1 MKFST
6 RRVVAAL
13 LLSLLFGT
21 PTVNAESDMAGD
33 VSASFEPA
41 AFEWA
46 YGQVIDSV
54 SVKGDVK
61 TKSFALLR
69 EMESRVGTRLD
80 AVKLARDHRYITDL
94 SSVAT
99 VKIEVYTIRE
109 GHCGIVLDVNER
121 PLVFLKL
128 IYPVLDY
135 DFNNERFRFG
145 LRINDRNFRRRLQ
158 SFTLGYTRN
167 SIGDDNAYIGW
178 STRWI
183 GWRHIGAAV
192 DANFF
197 RRGVLPPRL
206 SIVEQTRVTTALSLP
221 LTESR
226 ISFSQVIGTLSFAD
240 NRLGVAEEPLEDEVL
255 ISPSLGYAIDRRD
268 SPLRPNRGEFF
279 WVDVGAN
286 RVVNGPGSTYY
297 QLRNDVRLFRPLGR
311 HIVLAGRSNLA
322 YQFGDY
328 PEYIRFGMGG
338 AGTLRGQAAGRFEG
352 NHRWI
357 QSFETRI
364 TPFSTWIFSV
374 PYAKVVDVTVSTVL
388 FVDAGIVWDNDATF
402 HYNQWEFGYGAGLR
416 IFSPFQ
422 DVVEISL
429 GFSPDGDTHFY
440 FRTGVNF

>member
-1 MKFST
+1 MKFSA
-6 RRVVAAL
+6 RRVAIAL
-13 LLSLLFGT
+13 LLSLLIGT

-33 VSASFEPA
+33 VSASFDPD

-54 SVKGDVK
+54 SVKGNVK

-99 VKIEVYTIRE
+99 VKLEVYPIRE
-109 GHCGIVLDVNER
+109 GHCGIVLDVAER

-135 DFNNERFRFG
+135 DFNNEQFRFG

-158 SFTLGYTRN
+158 SFTVGYTRS
-167 SIGDDNAYIGW
+167 SIGDDNASIGW

-183 GWRHIGAAV
+183 GWRHIGAAMG
-192 DANFF
+192 ASFF
-197 RRGVLPPRL
+197 QRGTVPDNLA
-206 SIVEQTRVTTALSLP
+206 IVEQTRVTTALSLP

-240 NRLGVAEEPLEDEVL
+240 NRLGEKDEPFEDEVL
-255 ISPSLGYAIDRRD
+255 VSPSLGYAIDRRN
-268 SPLRPNRGEFF
+268 SPLRPSGGEFF
-279 WVDVGAN
+279 WVDVGAS

-297 QLRNDVRLFRPLGR
+297 RLRNDLRLFRSLGSY
-311 HIVLAGRSNLA
+311 IVLAGRSNLA
-322 YQFGDY
+322 YQFGDF

-338 AGTLRGQAAGRFEG
+338 AGTLRGHAAGRFAG
-352 NHRWI
+352 NHRWL

-364 TPFSTWIFSV
+364 TPFSTWVFSV

-388 FVDAGIVWDNDATF
+388 FVDAGIVWDNDVTF
-402 HYNQWEFGYGAGLR
+402 DVNRWEYGYGVGLR

-429 GFSPDGDTHFY
+429 GFNPDGHTHFY
-440 FRTGVNF
+440 FRTGINF